1 MHIACAGGLRRRLKI
16 SVQRGMLG
24 AKKEAGERM
33 SDESIDIQRSRDA
46 EVLRAA
52 YGREG
57 CPVCLVVLESLEHS
71 MDVWEFEGFTNV
83 EHRHQLI
90 RSRGFCPLHTWQ
102 LAQRHN
108 AFQLAL
114 VYNEVLTDVL
124 QELDA
129 DDSQVSPN
137 RGAPKRGS
145 IWNRGWRKRNHQGET
160 RPAFE
165 DCPFCQSRDSVQE
178 RLISTLVQL
187 LKHEEERTLLSR
199 STGLCLTHLTQARQ
213 FAEEHHPENVPHLL
227 IIERTCLQRVV
238 EELREL
244 ARKHDYRFSNEA
256 QGDEMLSWRRG
267 AELSAGNPGMW

>member
-1 MHIACAGGLRRRLKI
+1 MR
-16 SVQRGMLG
+16 
-24 AKKEAGERM
+24 EET
-33 SDESIDIQRSRDA
+33 SDVQRSRDA
-46 EVLRAA
+46 DELRAA

-57 CPVCLVVLESLEHS
+57 CPTCLVILEYMEHT
-71 MDVWEFEGFTNV
+71 MDGWEFEGFTDV

-129 DDSQVSPN
+129 DGSYLSTDRGTPKHGSP
-137 RGAPKRGS
+137 
-145 IWNRGWRKRNHQGET
+145 WNWGWRKKSRQDDA
-160 RPAFE
+160 RPAFD
-165 DCPFCQSRDSVQE
+165 DCSFCQSRAAAQE
-178 RLISTLVQL
+178 RLIATLVQL
-187 LKHEEERTLLSR
+187 LNAEEERTLLSR
-199 STGLCLTHLTQARQ
+199 STGLCLTHFTRARQ
-213 FAEEHHPENVPHLL
+213 FAEEHYSETVPHLL
-227 IIERTCLQRVV
+227 ACQRTCIQRVV

-267 AELSAGNPGMW
+267 AELCAGNPGVW

>member
-1 MHIACAGGLRRRLKI
+1 MQEETND
-16 SVQRGMLG
+16 V
-24 AKKEAGERM
+24 
-33 SDESIDIQRSRDA
+33 QRSREADD
-46 EVLRAA
+46 LRAA

-57 CPVCLVVLESLEHS
+57 CPICLVVLEYLEHA
-71 MDVWEFEGFTNV
+71 MDGWEFEGFTDV

-124 QELDA
+124 QELDP
-129 DDSQVSPN
+129 DDSS
-137 RGAPKRGS
+137 APKRGS
-145 IWNRGWRKRNHQGET
+145 IWNRGWRKKSHQNDV

-165 DCPFCQSRDSVQE
+165 DCPFCQSRETAQE

-187 LKHEEERTLLSR
+187 LNAEEERTLLSR
-199 STGLCLTHLTQARQ
+199 STGLCLTHFSLARQ
-213 FAEEHHPENVPHLL
+213 FAEEQYPETVPHF
-227 IIERTCLQRVV
+227 IACQRTCIQRVL

-244 ARKHDYRFSNEA
+244 ARKHDYRFSGEPR
-256 QGDEMLSWRRG
+256 GDEMLSWRRG
-267 AELSAGNPGMW
+267 AELCAGNPGVW

>member
-1 MHIACAGGLRRRLKI
+1 
-16 SVQRGMLG
+16 
-24 AKKEAGERM
+24 M
-33 SDESIDIQRSRDA
+33 SEETIDVQRSRDA
-46 EVLRAA
+46 DALRAA
-52 YGREG
+52 YEREG
-57 CPVCLVVLESLEHS
+57 CPVCLVVLEYMEHA
-71 MDVWEFEGFTNV
+71 MDGWEFEGFTDV

-102 LAQRHN
+102 LAQRHD

-129 DDSQVSPN
+129 DGSNSSADKGSP
-137 RGAPKRGS
+137 KHGS
-145 IWNRGWRKRNHQGET
+145 IWNRGWRKKSHQDNV

-165 DCPFCQSRDSVQE
+165 DCPFCQNRETAQE

-187 LKHEEERTLLSR
+187 LNAEEERTLLSR
-199 STGLCLTHLTQARQ
+199 TTGLCLTHFAQARQ
-213 FAEEHHPENVPHLL
+213 FAEEHYPETVPHLL
-227 IIERTCLQRVV
+227 ACQRTCIQRVV

-256 QGDEMLSWRRG
+256 QGAEMLSWRRG
-267 AELSAGNPGMW
+267 AELCAGNQGVW